1 MNKEDIK
8 VEGRYYHE
16 MFGWCKVTHPPNEE
30 KALVDLEADEIE
42 YYKMGMGYVSY
53 KRDKESRRHVLYT
66 PISDLH
72 ENKDFE
78 KGDSF
83 ALRQTAMK
91 VKLTFW
97 DKKEND

>member
-1 MNKEDIK
+1 MNKADIQ
-8 VEGRYYHE
+8 VGGRYYHE
-16 MFGWCKVTHPPNEE
+16 MFGWCKVTHPPTEE
-30 KALVDLEADEIE
+30 KVLVDLEADEIE
-42 YYKMGMGYVSY
+42 YYQMGRGYVNY

-66 PISDLH
+66 PITDLH
-72 ENKDFE
+72 KNEDFE

-97 DKKEND
+97 DNKS